1 MRSVRGCA
9 RLLAGLALVLV
20 APVWLGISVSA
31 GATQALARPTWYAW
45 VTTLVGIG
53 LWVRGWML
61 RRLAREN
68 IRKACDE
75 WDALEKRHLEV
86 ERVFRPLLGT
96 GRYDRGL
103 TRASRLLGPSV
114 TICVP
119 VSGRRLRFRSSLR

>member
-53 LWVRGWML
+53 LWVRG
-61 RRLAREN
+61 
-68 IRKACDE
+68 
-75 WDALEKRHLEV
+75 
-86 ERVFRPLLGT
+86 
-96 GRYDRGL
+96 
-103 TRASRLLGPSV
+103 
-114 TICVP
+114 
-119 VSGRRLRFRSSLR
+119 

>member
-1 MRSVRGCA
+1 MTAQATETMRNAPRHPLSAMRSVRGCA

-20 APVWLGISVSA
+20 APVWLGIAVST
-31 GATQALARPTWYAW
+31 GATQALAWPTWYAW

-68 IRKACDE
+68 MRKACDE

-86 ERVFRPLLGT
+86 ERAFCPLLGT
-96 GRYDRGL
+96 GRA
-103 TRASRLLGPSV
+103 TTV
-114 TICVP
+114 V
-119 VSGRRLRFRSSLR
+119 